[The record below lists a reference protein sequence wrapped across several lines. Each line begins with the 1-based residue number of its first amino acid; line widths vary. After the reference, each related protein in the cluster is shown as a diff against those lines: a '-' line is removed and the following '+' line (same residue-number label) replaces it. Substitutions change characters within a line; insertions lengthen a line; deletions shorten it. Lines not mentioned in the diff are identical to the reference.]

1 LTTVGEQ
8 LLFKILLNLL
18 VLRTTIQF
26 MKNSNLIMQYTGRTW
41 SDPQGKTFHIYLIT
55 GGPVDQYK
63 SWRDSNSWKTS
74 VDTVTGFITVFYPAF
89 VGNRAELY
97 KNKEG
102 GFSLSVL
109 AQKRFQY
116 EAESLYTTYNKVG
129 EELKQVFED
138 RKSYVQS
145 ESKKLWYNFP
155 TFDYSKYK
163 EVEQVEESSDE
174 SEGLAEG

>member
-1 LTTVGEQ
+1 
-8 LLFKILLNLL
+8 
-18 VLRTTIQF
+18 
-26 MKNSNLIMQYTGRTW
+26 MKNLIMQYTGRTW

-63 SWRDSNSWKTS
+63 EWRESNGWKTS
-74 VDTVTGFITVFYPAF
+74 IDTVTDFVTVFYPAF

-109 AQKRFQY
+109 ELKTIQHKA
-116 EAESLYTTYNKVG
+116 EALYPTYNKVG
-129 EELKQVFED
+129 EQLKQALSSRENYVE
-138 RKSYVQS
+138 RKTEEFWFQH
-145 ESKKLWYNFP
+145 P

-163 EVEQVEESSDE
+163 EVEKIEEPSDDE
-174 SEGLAEG
+174 GGLAGG